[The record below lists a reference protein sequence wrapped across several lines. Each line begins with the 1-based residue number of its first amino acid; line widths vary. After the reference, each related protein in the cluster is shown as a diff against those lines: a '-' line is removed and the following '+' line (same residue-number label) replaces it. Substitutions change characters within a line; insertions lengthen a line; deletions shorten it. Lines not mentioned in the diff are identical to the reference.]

1 MDFFTDQRSNFS
13 AREKSPVEWDPFYTM
28 AGGLV
33 GALLAAVPGVIDM
46 FSIADPKPGELA
58 WNHMIVNIVTTAAF
72 GLNLYLRTVLE
83 PGAFFQSSSRWPVFY
98 C

>member
-1 MDFFTDQRSNFS
+1 M
-13 AREKSPVEWDPFYTM
+13 EWDPFYTM